1 MKHLLALLGLTAFGL
16 SHALVAWSQA
26 DCPSAYGEP
35 DSNGYST
42 INAAY
47 FDTDG
52 SGTVD
57 VPDLM
62 NLLSAYGVVVAQA
75 FACGDPVSYQGYDY
89 ATVLIG
95 DQCWFAENLRSE
107 NYDNGD
113 AIPAGLSDSQWT
125 STTSGATAVYGEGSS
140 TCYTYSPDG
149 DACDEAWSL
158 PTTKLETSFESAA
171 SMTITSRQ
179 P

>member
-1 MKHLLALLGLTAFGL
+1 MKHLLALLSLTAFGL
-16 SHALVAWSQA
+16 SHAPITWSQT
-26 DCPSAYGEP
+26 DCPSPYGEP

-89 ATVLIG
+89 VL
-95 DQCWFAENLRSE
+95 A
-107 NYDNGD
+107 
-113 AIPAGLSDSQWT
+113 
-125 STTSGATAVYGEGSS
+125 
-140 TCYTYSPDG
+140 
-149 DACDEAWSL
+149 
-158 PTTKLETSFESAA
+158 
-171 SMTITSRQ
+171 
-179 P
+179 

>member
-1 MKHLLALLGLTAFGL
+1 MRFRLILSESTRNLNHMKHLPALLSLTAFGL

-26 DCPSAYGEP
+26 DCPSPYGEP

-75 FACGDPVSYQGYDY
+75 SLV
-89 ATVLIG
+89 ATL
-95 DQCWFAENLRSE
+95 
-107 NYDNGD
+107 
-113 AIPAGLSDSQWT
+113 
-125 STTSGATAVYGEGSS
+125 
-140 TCYTYSPDG
+140 
-149 DACDEAWSL
+149 
-158 PTTKLETSFESAA
+158 
-171 SMTITSRQ
+171 
-179 P
+179 